1 MTLQSTLRAFA
12 RTFVGLALVAGS
24 LPLMANDAE
33 AGRRVSAASAAP
45 VVRTI
50 NRDKEEKT
58 TEEPAAQ
65 AEDVTASSDNEAAP
79 PVARA
84 QAVVKS
90 KAAKVTRAKD
100 IEVPGCSP
108 GMICTV
114 CLAGCNGAVNVIV
127 HAVPKQK

>member
-1 MTLQSTLRAFA
+1 MTLQSTLQALARA
-12 RTFVGLALVAGS
+12 FVGLALVAAA
-24 LPLMANDAE
+24 LPLMTSDAE
-33 AGRRVSAASAAP
+33 ARRKVTADAAP
-45 VVRTI
+45 AVRTI
-50 NRDKEEKT
+50 NRSTEEKS
-58 TEEPAAQ
+58 TEEPAATD
-65 AEDVTASSDNEAAP
+65 EDATASSSGDAAA

-84 QAVVKS
+84 QSVVKA
-90 KAAKVTRAKD
+90 KAAKVSKPAD